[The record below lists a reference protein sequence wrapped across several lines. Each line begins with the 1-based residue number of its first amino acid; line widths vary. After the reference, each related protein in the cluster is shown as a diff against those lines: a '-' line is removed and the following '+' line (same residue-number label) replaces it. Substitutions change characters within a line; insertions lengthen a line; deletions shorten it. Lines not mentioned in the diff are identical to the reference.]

1 MPLRS
6 IYKPEPRLKREL
18 RRVLPYGTAAL
29 TSGAALGLS
38 LLIPQIA
45 EKPFFILFF
54 AATAACAWLYGIPSG
69 LTSMI
74 FNALALAYFVLP
86 PIGSL
91 RIESGDDVIRLLVF
105 GASSVVVAWILAKL
119 RSTQQALELAHER
132 FELTHEIANIWSW
145 ELDLPTGRVI
155 WSSNPKRRSGQHE
168 DSVQAWL
175 EMVHPEDR
183 DRVLAALKR
192 AIETAKPYEIEFRV
206 LMSSGAIR
214 WIASSGEFYKTRQ
227 GVQRMI
233 GVNVDITFRKE
244 AEQALEAAAKGELAG
259 ELAHQINNPL
269 QGLIHAL
276 YLLHQQVGESDAN
289 QFTLVAQSEAERVSL
304 LVKELLRLYAHPR
317 PSR

>member
-6 IYKPEPRLKREL
+6 IYKPEPRLRREL
-18 RRVLPYGTAAL
+18 RRLVPYATAAIS
-29 TSGAALGLS
+29 SGVALGLS

-74 FNALALAYFVLP
+74 FNALALAYSVLP

-105 GASSVVVAWILAKL
+105 VATSVVLAWILAKL

-145 ELDLPTGRVI
+145 ELDLPTGKVI
-155 WSSNPKRRSGQHE
+155 WSSNPKRRRSGQHE

-183 DRVLAALKR
+183 EGVLAALKG

-206 LMSSGAIR
+206 LLSSGAVR
-214 WIASSGEFYKTRQ
+214 WIAS
-227 GVQRMI
+227 
-233 GVNVDITFRKE
+233 
-244 AEQALEAAAKGELAG
+244 
-259 ELAHQINNPL
+259 
-269 QGLIHAL
+269 
-276 YLLHQQVGESDAN
+276 
-289 QFTLVAQSEAERVSL
+289 
-304 LVKELLRLYAHPR
+304 
-317 PSR
+317 